1 MNMAVSQNSQNS
13 TISMTLPNIVFNV
26 SRFYPFKRREA
37 QGKARWYE
45 KISMQYTGKMTNT
58 VSTTESE
65 VFTKQTL
72 ENMRNGI
79 EHSIPVTASFNL
91 FNYINV
97 SPSFNYTEKWYFK
110 KQEREWSPVTNEVR
124 YLDPEYGFYRL
135 YNYTTSVSASTTLY
149 GMYQFKKRPARYR
162 RSGTRSPRRSAFR
175 TPPTSRIRNTATT
188 KPYRPTPPA
197 SSKSIRPSPTMPTA
211 FPVRAA
217 ACR

>member
-1 MNMAVSQNSQNS
+1 
-13 TISMTLPNIVFNV
+13 
-26 SRFYPFKRREA
+26 PFKRREA

-149 GMYQFKKRPARYR
+149 GMYQFKK
-162 RSGTRSPRRSAFR
+162 
-175 TPPTSRIRNTATT
+175 
-188 KPYRPTPPA
+188 K
-197 SSKSIRPSPTMPTA
+197 
-211 FPVRAA
+211 
-217 ACR
+217 

>member
-1 MNMAVSQNSQNS
+1 
-13 TISMTLPNIVFNV
+13 
-26 SRFYPFKRREA
+26 
-37 QGKARWYE
+37 
-45 KISMQYTGKMTNT
+45 MQYTGKMTNT

-175 TPPTSRIRNTATT
+175 MPPTSRIRNTATT

-197 SSKSIRPSPTMPTA
+197 SSRSIRPSPTMPTA